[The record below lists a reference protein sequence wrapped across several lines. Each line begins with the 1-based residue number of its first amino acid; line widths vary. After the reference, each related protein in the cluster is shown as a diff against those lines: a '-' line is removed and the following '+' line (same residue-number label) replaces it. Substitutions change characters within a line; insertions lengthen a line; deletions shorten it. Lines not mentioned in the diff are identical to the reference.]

1 MKKVLFG
8 FLTTVSLISFASA
21 GTTTPPAM
29 PSNVNLY
36 AINANTQ
43 ATGTVAQLYA
53 GWRDNSYDET
63 VFFVTIFRLAYGSS
77 TVIASTTMN
86 MNATGTYISVP
97 AESANYTYYAG
108 VQAYNQYGVSGIA
121 TSTQV
126 YAVKKPAA
134 PTKFALVPTKK
145 NTGVS
150 LKWNDKATNEGFYSL
165 TRSRLLGGN
174 YVFDTSFFLPAN
186 SKSYTD
192 ISVGTSTKYRYMLRV
207 ENAYGSANATN
218 YVDVVR

>member
-21 GTTTPPAM
+21 GTTTPPTM

-53 GWRDNSYDET
+53 GWNDNSNNET
-63 VFFVTIFRLAYGSS
+63 VFFVTIFRLAYGIS
-77 TVIASTTMN
+77 TVVASTTMN

-97 AESANYTYYAG
+97 VESANYTYYAG
-108 VQAYNQYGVSGIA
+108 VQAYNQYGISRMA

-165 TRSRLLGGN
+165 TRSRLVGMN
-174 YVFDTSFFLPAN
+174 YIFDAFISLPAN

-192 ISVGTSTKYRYMLRV
+192 ISVGTSTRYRYLLRA

>member
-1 MKKVLFG
+1 
-8 FLTTVSLISFASA
+8 
-21 GTTTPPAM
+21 M
-29 PSNVNLY
+29 PSGVGLY

-43 ATGTVAQLYA
+43 ATGTVAQMYA
-53 GWRDNSYDET
+53 GWKDNSYDET

-77 TVIASTTMN
+77 TVVASTTMN

-97 AESANYTYYAG
+97 LGYSNQADFTYYAG
-108 VQAYNQYGVSGIA
+108 VQAYNQYGTSRMA

-134 PTKFALVPTKK
+134 PTKFALVPSKK

-192 ISVGTSTKYRYMLRV
+192 MVTATSTKYRYMLSAD
-207 ENAYGSANATN
+207 NAYGIGKATN
-218 YVDVVR
+218 YVDVTR